1 MTQRASSSAT
11 QTSRFFCSSHFRR
24 RRDLLQFVTSSYS
37 PQNHQAKAF
46 SSANLSR
53 RQLSIRHDFLPL
65 RPCLSFASS
74 SPAPRATELCSRF
87 RRGEGSVNSKSKLS
101 SSTIETTM
109 KLLFT
114 QSKLQATVRAPSKS
128 SSPPLQS
135 APTLRPPANHT
146 RAHSQSISVQ
156 STTVDSDHQNHHD
169 ILSQREVDELRSTTW
184 RRKLGRVK
192 EKTTE
197 IELGLG
203 SSGSQ
208 MRTKKHDEE
217 EL

>member
-1 MTQRASSSAT
+1 MAIVARASP
-11 QTSRFFCSSHFRR
+11 
-24 RRDLLQFVTSSYS
+24 Y
-37 PQNHQAKAF
+37 
-46 SSANLSR
+46 
-53 RQLSIRHDFLPL
+53 
-65 RPCLSFASS
+65 
-74 SPAPRATELCSRF
+74 
-87 RRGEGSVNSKSKLS
+87 
-101 SSTIETTM
+101 
-109 KLLFT
+109 
-114 QSKLQATVRAPSKS
+114 
-128 SSPPLQS
+128 
-135 APTLRPPANHT
+135 
-146 RAHSQSISVQ
+146 

-169 ILSQREVDELRSTTW
+169 ILSQREVDELWSTTW